1 MDQSDEHTN
10 RKVHE
15 KKEVRPRE
23 VKVPFEN
30 GQNDVSLYRPSSIV
44 HGGGQNR
51 ANIMGK
57 NERGLALPS
66 SFSGGLGLEELAEK
80 VKSFMGTTLGK
91 TGDGK
96 RNLYHCKICGK
107 EGQSIHIQNH
117 IEANHLEGVSLPCK
131 QCDKTAKSRRE
142 LTEHKHR
149 RHVKK

>member
-44 HGGGQNR
+44 HGGEQNPS
-51 ANIMGK
+51 NIIIEK
-57 NERGLALPS
+57 NDRVLALPS

-107 EGQSIHIQNH
+107 EGQTSTFKITSKQI
-117 IEANHLEGVSLPCK
+117 IWRESLFPATNVTRMPG
-131 QCDKTAKSRRE
+131 QDVT
-142 LTEHKHR
+142 
-149 RHVKK
+149 